1 MSVVLS
7 YTYSHAGARFFM
19 RMCLSVIYLKAKS
32 RAGVFCDEGAR
43 PWARGIMLSGTT
55 CLLESGEGSC
65 GANGRQN
72 VMVNTVP
79 KE

>member
-32 RAGVFCDEGAR
+32 HAGVLCDEGAR

-65 GANGRQN
+65 GATGRQN
-72 VMVNTVP
+72 VMLNTVP
-79 KE
+79 EE